1 MAGPVSKTL
10 FGTSRGEDDEYE
22 LMPTSLYLFGGLTL
36 PLYPLGVFVNP
47 FWITLG
53 ALFVTLTVVRDA
65 YRLVNG
71 HDSGWR
77 WAYVYPFAF
86 VVGFAV
92 YPLLLPVYLYHRRRG
107 AARAAGTS
115 YADVQAVRDEMDVP
129 TPRTIYGLLGYD
141 LLVQVVLIGSTSGL
155 LFAGSVALYVVA
167 VPVHGLYV
175 SRDLEALTDR
185 GVPWGRRSSA
195 FHGLSG
201 LAVVLVFVYLF
212 QRSEHAFYAALAA
225 HGSPAAEEPVPP
237 ADGARDLDV
246 TANRAEMLD
255 DE

>member
-107 AARAAGTS
+107 AARAAGMS

-155 LFAGSVALYVVA
+155 LFAGSVAPSTGSVA
-167 VPVHGLYV
+167 
-175 SRDLEALTDR
+175 SRSYSSSSTCSSARNTPSTR
-185 GVPWGRRSSA
+185 RWRPTGRRRR
-195 FHGLSG
+195 
-201 LAVVLVFVYLF
+201 
-212 QRSEHAFYAALAA
+212 RSRF
-225 HGSPAAEEPVPP
+225 PRPT
-237 ADGARDLDV
+237 ARA
-246 TANRAEMLD
+246 TST
-255 DE
+255 

>member
-1 MAGPVSKTL
+1 V
-10 FGTSRGEDDEYE
+10 FGTSRGEDDEYD

-36 PLYPLGVFVNP
+36 PLYPLGVFFNP

-53 ALFVTLTVVRDA
+53 ALFVTVAVVRDA
-65 YRLVNG
+65 YRLVNV
-71 HDSGWR
+71 HDSDWR
-77 WAYVYPFAF
+77 WAYAYPFVF
-86 VVGFAV
+86 VVGFVA

-115 YADVQAVRDEMDVP
+115 YADVQAVRDEMDIP
-129 TPRTIYGLLGYD
+129 TPRKLYGLLGYD

-167 VPVHGLYV
+167 IPVHGLYV
-175 SRDLEALTDR
+175 SRDLETLTDR
-185 GVPWGRRSSA
+185 GVPWGRRSSS

-212 QRSEHAFYAALAA
+212 QRTEHVFYAALSDS
-225 HGSPAAEEPVPP
+225 GSSVSEEPVTT
-237 ADGARDLDV
+237 AEERRDFDEK
-246 TANRAEMLD
+246 ANRAEMLD
-255 DE
+255 GE